1 MSGSDDEG
9 GELAAAAI
17 DEIQHTDVNGAA
29 VRAYGGRPAPWPGRS
44 VMTTFQHF
52 CAPVAKQ
59 VPQPARPSACLLA

>member
-1 MSGSDDEG
+1 
-9 GELAAAAI
+9 
-17 DEIQHTDVNGAA
+17 
-29 VRAYGGRPAPWPGRS
+29 